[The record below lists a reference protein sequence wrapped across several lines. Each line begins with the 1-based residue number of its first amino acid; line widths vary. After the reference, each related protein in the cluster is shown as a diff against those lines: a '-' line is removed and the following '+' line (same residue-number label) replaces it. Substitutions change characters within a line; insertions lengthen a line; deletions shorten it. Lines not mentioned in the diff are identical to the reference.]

1 MAITLRLSKKEE
13 ELLEITMEALK
24 ISTKQ
29 AAFEEMLRNY
39 LVLIAEKQKLE
50 KDVFTLKL
58 KNRQL
63 TEAALD
69 FLEAQKRLKQLCDG

>member
-13 ELLEITMEALK
+13 ELLEITMESLK
-24 ISTKQ
+24 ITTKQ

-50 KDVFTLKL
+50 KDVQVLKL
-58 KNRQL
+58 KNHQL